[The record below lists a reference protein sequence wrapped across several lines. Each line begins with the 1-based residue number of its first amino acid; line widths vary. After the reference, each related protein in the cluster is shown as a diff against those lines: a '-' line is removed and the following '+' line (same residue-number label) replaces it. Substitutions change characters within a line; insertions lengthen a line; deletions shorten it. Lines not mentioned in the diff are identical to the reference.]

1 MASAFQEKLACE
13 LAGID
18 SANLRRILREVAS
31 PQGARV
37 RLEGREVLNFSSNDY
52 LGLANHSALKA
63 SAAAA
68 IEKFGVGAGAAR
80 LIIG

>member
-1 MASAFQEKLACE
+1 MASTFQEQLAGE

-18 SANLRRILREVAS
+18 SANLRRTLREVDS

-52 LGLANHSALKA
+52 RSTQ
-63 SAAAA
+63 
-68 IEKFGVGAGAAR
+68 FGYRISVIGFR
-80 LIIG
+80 LSVIGYR